1 MSALSSKIRGDEI
14 GIAPVPRSLQV
25 LGTWDMFVLWADLGI
40 SFLVM
45 VVGMFL
51 VPGLGLGEAL
61 LAILVGGLIGNLLL
75 GLAANIGSDTG
86 MPTMALL
93 RAPLGIRGSY
103 LPTTLNILQLL
114 GWATF

>member
-1 MSALSSKIRGDEI
+1 MATSVIEGRRDEI
-14 GIAPVPRSLQV
+14 GIEPVPRSRQV
-25 LGTWDMFVLWADLGI
+25 LGTWDTFVLWADLGI

-61 LAILVGGLIGNLLL
+61 LAILVGALIGNVLL
-75 GLAANIGSDTG
+75 GLAAGIGFDTG

-93 RAPLGIRGSY
+93 RGPLGIRGSY
-103 LPTTLNILQLL
+103 VPTV
-114 GWATF
+114 

>member
-1 MSALSSKIRGDEI
+1 MCQTQTTRPRVCVGRNRRTSGMATAARELPGTEV
-14 GIAPVPRSLQV
+14 GITPVPLARRV

-61 LAILVGGLIGNLLL
+61 LAILVGAVIGNVLL
-75 GLAANIGSDTG
+75 GLAATIGSDTG

-93 RAPLGIRGSY
+93 
-103 LPTTLNILQLL
+103 
-114 GWATF
+114 